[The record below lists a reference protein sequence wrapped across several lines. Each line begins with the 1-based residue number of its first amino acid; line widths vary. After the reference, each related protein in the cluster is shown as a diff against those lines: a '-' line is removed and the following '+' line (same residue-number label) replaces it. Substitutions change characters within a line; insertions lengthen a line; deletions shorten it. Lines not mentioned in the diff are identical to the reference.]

1 MESLLLQFFPRSPIP
16 VSDSH
21 HDPPS
26 GHLIPDSSDSSA
38 WMGAQ
43 QDGNTA
49 RKSATQQVLL
59 LWVARYLQTG
69 GFINIKLVRFSSQS
83 HY

>member
-1 MESLLLQFFPRSPIP
+1 MVINLQSIAEIFNGKFVTAVSFPRSPIP

-38 WMGAQ
+38 WMGTQHGTPPVLGNQ
-43 QDGNTA
+43 QHSRYCSSGWQGTS
-49 RKSATQQVLL
+49 KQGVL
-59 LWVARYLQTG
+59 
-69 GFINIKLVRFSSQS
+69 
-83 HY
+83 